1 MIVSD
6 DTKDDTCGYIKMTSK
21 AYLIESSCKIDSFV
35 KKTIHPDILAANG
48 LRSTYDVLFYDVLY
62 QYKKSN
68 TWCCDLQVSWDYSNN
83 GKNNLDFLK
92 EYSTM

>member
-1 MIVSD
+1 
-6 DTKDDTCGYIKMTSK
+6 MTSK
-21 AYLIESSCKIDSFV
+21 AYLIESNCKIDGFI
-35 KKTIHPDILAANG
+35 KKTIHPDISAANG

-83 GKNNLDFLK
+83 GKNRLDFLK
-92 EYSTM
+92 EYSTK